1 VARYYPAEVAHYT
14 EIAEKARIHTFR
26 HGPLPLELA
35 VLLEGVVATIANE
48 AFARSPEPLSFD
60 ILFDKMLCK
69 VLYWARWAM
78 AGEEPRGCGQR
89 ETGAAPH
96 GNAAGPGRSRHV
108 SGGLDAAGA
117 GGRAGAAAGP
127 SSPPP
132 ASRQPGPGPDDG
144 ALTPGGREGDPWGQK
159 AVLDELM
166 ARFGSGRDLDWPGDS
181 SALDDGDGLFPDGE
195 RASGW
200 PRDSAPWPA
209 AGNGPPPAGTG
220 TGPVP
225 VAVPET
231 MDAGFLPRGTATP
244 GQRGSGSGFASG
256 EVLDTARPGPALA
269 GFADAAAGQDRDY
282 AGLNDDELVGVL
294 AGWQKTE
301 SWAAAGRLS
310 AAAELIRRRPGDA
323 GTRTGAGGPLTVWGR
338 FCGDELAAALAISGR
353 AAEQMLEVAHDL
365 AARLPRTARALREGR
380 IDAFKAQI
388 IAEATRVLDAPG
400 AAAAETAVIPI
411 ISGKSPGQV
420 RAAIGRAVLRTD
432 PDAARARRERAQRDA
447 RVQLWREI
455 TGTAA
460 LCGSGLPPEEALA
473 ADQLISDRARQLK
486 AAGLAGTMNQLRA
499 RAYLDVLLGQ
509 DSTPVPVG
517 PGGQDRPARSGTS
530 AQPDAGGPASHRPVG
545 AAAGEGPAGRNGADA
560 GTGRN
565 GADAGNGRNGADAGN
580 GADPVGPGGGGHQPG
595 PGIPART
602 GLAAQIN
609 LTIPLVTM
617 LGLAEHP
624 GEAAG
629 FGPVDPNP
637 GANTSD
643 CYRSQERADPAR
655 AAHPPRP
662 DLPPP
667 YPWAE
672 MPGAQQTGWCWE

>member
-1 VARYYPAEVAHYT
+1 
-14 EIAEKARIHTFR
+14 
-26 HGPLPLELA
+26 
-35 VLLEGVVATIANE
+35 
-48 AFARSPEPLSFD
+48 
-60 ILFDKMLCK
+60 
-69 VLYWARWAM
+69 M

-282 AGLNDDELVGVL
+282 AGLNNDELVGVL
-294 AGWQKTE
+294 AGWQKSE

-380 IDAFKAQI
+380 IDASSPRPPGCW
-388 IAEATRVLDAPG
+388 TR
-400 AAAAETAVIPI
+400 
-411 ISGKSPGQV
+411 
-420 RAAIGRAVLRTD
+420 
-432 PDAARARRERAQRDA
+432 RAQ
-447 RVQLWREI
+447 
-455 TGTAA
+455 
-460 LCGSGLPPEEALA
+460 
-473 ADQLISDRARQLK
+473 
-486 AAGLAGTMNQLRA
+486 
-499 RAYLDVLLGQ
+499 
-509 DSTPVPVG
+509 
-517 PGGQDRPARSGTS
+517 
-530 AQPDAGGPASHRPVG
+530 
-545 AAAGEGPAGRNGADA
+545 
-560 GTGRN
+560 
-565 GADAGNGRNGADAGN
+565 
-580 GADPVGPGGGGHQPG
+580 
-595 PGIPART
+595 
-602 GLAAQIN
+602 
-609 LTIPLVTM
+609 
-617 LGLAEHP
+617 
-624 GEAAG
+624 
-629 FGPVDPNP
+629 
-637 GANTSD
+637 
-643 CYRSQERADPAR
+643 
-655 AAHPPRP
+655 
-662 DLPPP
+662 PPP
-667 YPWAE
+667 K
-672 MPGAQQTGWCWE
+672 QR

>member
-1 VARYYPAEVAHYT
+1 
-14 EIAEKARIHTFR
+14 
-26 HGPLPLELA
+26 
-35 VLLEGVVATIANE
+35 
-48 AFARSPEPLSFD
+48 
-60 ILFDKMLCK
+60 
-69 VLYWARWAM
+69 
-78 AGEEPRGCGQR
+78 
-89 ETGAAPH
+89 
-96 GNAAGPGRSRHV
+96 
-108 SGGLDAAGA
+108 
-117 GGRAGAAAGP
+117 
-127 SSPPP
+127 
-132 ASRQPGPGPDDG
+132 
-144 ALTPGGREGDPWGQK
+144 
-159 AVLDELM
+159 
-166 ARFGSGRDLDWPGDS
+166 
-181 SALDDGDGLFPDGE
+181 
-195 RASGW
+195 
-200 PRDSAPWPA
+200 
-209 AGNGPPPAGTG
+209 
-220 TGPVP
+220 
-225 VAVPET
+225 
-231 MDAGFLPRGTATP
+231 
-244 GQRGSGSGFASG
+244 
-256 EVLDTARPGPALA
+256 
-269 GFADAAAGQDRDY
+269 
-282 AGLNDDELVGVL
+282 
-294 AGWQKTE
+294 
-301 SWAAAGRLS
+301 
-310 AAAELIRRRPGDA
+310 
-323 GTRTGAGGPLTVWGR
+323 
-338 FCGDELAAALAISGR
+338 
-353 AAEQMLEVAHDL
+353 
-365 AARLPRTARALREGR
+365 
-380 IDAFKAQI
+380 
-388 IAEATRVLDAPG
+388 
-400 AAAAETAVIPI
+400 
-411 ISGKSPGQV
+411 V

-565 GADAGNGRNGADAGN
+565 GADAGNG
-580 GADPVGPGGGGHQPG
+580 ADPVGPGGGGHQPG

-617 LGLAEHP
+617 LGLAEQP

-662 DLPPP
+662 DSPHPPT
-667 YPWAE
+667 
-672 MPGAQQTGWCWE
+672 PGPRCQARSKPAGAGNEGPGVRPLSTRFFPMARHSAQLAVRDRRDRGAAARE